1 MENTFFQEIGQIFD
15 PSLFYSIEAGAM
27 ANAGS
32 TQEFARAMDSC
43 GLYEEAEYADYTIEE
58 LIEQTRKVLER
69 AEVGQHIEVDM
80 GIAILSAK
88 VAISSVTY
96 DAGDGY
102 TVPPTYE
109 QTLRLEEVEIV
120 EEDGTHRVGEEQTME
135 KIIF

>member
-1 MENTFFQEIGQIFD
+1 MENTFFQEVGQIFD

-27 ANAGS
+27 AAANS

-58 LIEQTRKVLER
+58 LIEQVRKAVER
-69 AEVGQHIEVDM
+69 ADIGQRIEVDM

-88 VAISSVTY
+88 VVLDRETY

-102 TVPPTYE
+102 LNAPYYDRTV
-109 QTLRLEEVEIV
+109 RLEEVAIS
-120 EEDGTHRVGEEQTME
+120 EEDGTRRVGEEQTIA
-135 KIIF
+135 KVIF